1 MPEEVTDLRHKT
13 AREKHTG
20 MPARARQSAVTGHES
35 GSTAALGVQNDAR
48 RSRRSASQNSQ
59 GKTHWDAS
67 KGKTKCSDRTQIR
80 KHGCTRRAERCQK
93 KSQICLTKQP
103 GKKTL
108 GCQQGQDKVQ

>member
-48 RSRRSASQNSQ
+48 RSHRSAREKPQKKAVPQNSAVEAKLKKWQ
-59 GKTHWDAS
+59 KMGFDSH
-67 KGKTKCSDRTQIR
+67 
-80 KHGCTRRAERCQK
+80 RAPLANRV
-93 KSQICLTKQP
+93 SI
-103 GKKTL
+103 
-108 GCQQGQDKVQ
+108 